1 MECKKYV
8 ACLEKCHFNLKM
20 YLKKI
25 AFEDSGVKD
34 IPFLTKILLV
44 MISFRKCIDM
54 ELNTR
59 Q

>member
-8 ACLEKCHFNLKM
+8 AGLEKCHFNLKIS

-34 IPFLTKILLV
+34 IPFLTKTFVGYDFIPQ
-44 MISFRKCIDM
+44 MYRHGS
-54 ELNTR
+54 
-59 Q
+59 